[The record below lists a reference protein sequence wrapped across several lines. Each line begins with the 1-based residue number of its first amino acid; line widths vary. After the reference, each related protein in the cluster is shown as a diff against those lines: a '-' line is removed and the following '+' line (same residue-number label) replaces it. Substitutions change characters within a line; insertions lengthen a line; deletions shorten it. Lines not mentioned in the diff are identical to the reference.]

1 MSGLYFASLA
11 ALMLMAFFTVQNRAR
26 ALAAGGVSDHGLGSA
41 PQPRLTL
48 HSLPIYHGLLAATL
62 VLLPMLIV
70 FAIGMPLV
78 TKSAEAQAMA
88 RLTGDAVASD
98 LARGAALRDLYNI
111 ITGKFQGEPS
121 AEFKV
126 AAETLRSA
134 TSAGQWIV
142 YAIGLALAAVGVMF
156 SLSRATAGF
165 RARNMFERIVRGIL
179 LACAA
184 VAVLTTIGI
193 VFSVLY
199 ETFRFFFD
207 PSLKG
212 RPSVTDFLFGTE
224 WNPQAALRAD
234 QGDIKT
240 AFGFI
245 PLLTGTLLIT
255 FIAIC
260 VAGPLGLLSAIYLA
274 EYATP
279 SFRAWAKP
287 VLEILAGIPTVVLG
301 FFAALTIAPLIRGW
315 GEHFGLDVASESAL
329 AAGLVMGMMI
339 IPFISSL
346 SDDVIN
352 AVPQSMRDGAYALG
366 ATKSETIKQ
375 VILPAALPGIVS
387 AFMLAISRAIGE
399 TMIVVMAA
407 GLAAN
412 LTINPLDAVTTI
424 TVQIKTILVGDQEFD
439 SAKTL
444 AAFALGFVLFF
455 FTLVLNVIAL
465 IIVRRYREQYD

>member
-1 MSGLYFASLA
+1 MAGYYFLTLA
-11 ALMLMAFFTVQNRAR
+11 ALVVAGFLLGRFRAS
-26 ALAAGGVSDHGLGSA
+26 ALAVNTGGGPL
-41 PQPRLTL
+41 L
-48 HSLPIYHGLLAATL
+48 HSLPTYHGLFTAAT
-62 VLLPMLIV
+62 VIIPMLLVFIV
-70 FAIGMPLV
+70 GAPLV
-78 TKSAEAQAMA
+78 A
-88 RLTGDAVASD
+88 RLATA
-98 LARGAALRDLYNI
+98 AALAHFPLDVGADELRRGVILRDVANLI
-111 ITGKFQGEPS
+111 AGRHSGTPS
-121 AEFKV
+121 AELKS
-126 AAETLRSA
+126 AADSYASA
-134 TSAGQWIV
+134 LAWGYVVV
-142 YAIGLALAAVGVMF
+142 YGLGVVLGIAAVVIGLGRI
-156 SLSRATAGF
+156 SQTF
-165 RARNMFERIVRGIL
+165 RARNHFERVVVVV
-179 LACAA
+179 LALCAT
-184 VAVLTTIGI
+184 VAILTTIGI

-199 ETFRFFFD
+199 ETYRFFFD
-207 PSLKG
+207 PALRG
-212 RPSVTDFLFGTE
+212 RPTIAEFLFGTE
-224 WNPQAALRAD
+224 WNPQEAMRAD

-260 VAGPLGLLSAIYLA
+260 VAGPLGLLSAVYLS
-274 EYATP
+274 EYASRPVRT
-279 SFRAWAKP
+279 WAKP

-301 FFAALTIAPLIRGW
+301 FFAALTVAPLIRGW
-315 GEHFGLDVASESAL
+315 GEYFGLDVASESAL

-352 AVPQSMRDGAYALG
+352 AVPQSLRDGAYALG

-375 VILPAALPGIVS
+375 VVLPAALPGIVS

-407 GLAAN
+407 GLASN
-412 LTINPLDAVTTI
+412 LTLNPLDAVTTI

-455 FTLVLNVIAL
+455 VTLMLNLIAL
-465 IIVRRYREQYD
+465 HIVNRYREQYD

>member
-1 MSGLYFASLA
+1 MAGYYFLTLAVLVAVGFLAGRQRAAAIAVGANSSGS
-11 ALMLMAFFTVQNRAR
+11 V
-26 ALAAGGVSDHGLGSA
+26 
-41 PQPRLTL
+41 L
-48 HSLPIYHGLLAATL
+48 HSLPAYHGLLTAAMVL
-62 VLLPMLIV
+62 VPMLAV
-70 FAIGMPLV
+70 FAIGMPVL
-78 TKSAEAQAMA
+78 A
-88 RLTGDAVASD
+88 RLANAAALSYFPPEVAAD
-98 LARGAALRDLYNI
+98 ELKRGTALRDVINLAAGQFSGAAPRNL
-111 ITGKFQGEPS
+111 QE
-121 AEFKV
+121 
-126 AAETLRSA
+126 AAEAYASTLTWGNRVVFA
-134 TSAGQWIV
+134 LGTVLAV
-142 YAIGLALAAVGVMF
+142 LAIF
-156 SLSRATAGF
+156 FNRTRISPTF
-165 RARNMFERIVRGIL
+165 RARNHFERFVIVVLGV
-179 LACAA
+179 CAT
-184 VAVLTTIGI
+184 VAILTTVGI
-193 VFSVLY
+193 VFSVLF
-199 ETFRFFFD
+199 ETYRFFFD
-207 PSLKG
+207 PALKG
-212 RPSVTDFLFGTE
+212 KPAVTDFLFGTE

-240 AFGFI
+240 AFGFV

-260 VAGPLGLLSAIYLA
+260 VAGPLGLFSAIYLS

-279 SFRAWAKP
+279 RFRALAKP

-301 FFAALTIAPLIRGW
+301 FFAALTVAPHIRGW

-352 AVPQSMRDGAYALG
+352 AVPQSLRDGAYALG
-366 ATKSETIKQ
+366 ATRSETIQK
-375 VILPAALPGIVS
+375 VVLPAALPGIVS

-412 LTINPLDAVTTI
+412 LTFNPLDAVTTI

-455 FTLVLNVIAL
+455 VTLMLNVIAL
-465 IIVRRYREQYD
+465 HVVRRYREQYD

>member
-1 MSGLYFASLA
+1 MSGIYFTTMALLVLA
-11 ALMLMAFFTVQNRAR
+11 GFYLSQTRAQ
-26 ALAAGGVSDHGLGSA
+26 GVAREPGTGL
-41 PQPRLTL
+41 L
-48 HSLPIYHGLLAATL
+48 HSLPVYHGLYTAALIFVPMLAVYAFGAPIVDRLANSAALAAFPADLATDELRRGATL
-62 VLLPMLIV
+62 RDIYNVAAGQYSGTASPELATAADNFKSTLSAGRWLV
-70 FAIGMPLV
+70 FASGV
-78 TKSAEAQAMA
+78 
-88 RLTGDAVASD
+88 
-98 LARGAALRDLYNI
+98 
-111 ITGKFQGEPS
+111 
-121 AEFKV
+121 
-126 AAETLRSA
+126 
-134 TSAGQWIV
+134 
-142 YAIGLALAAVGVMF
+142 GLALMGFALGF
-156 SLSRATAGF
+156 TSIDRDF
-165 RARNMFERIVRGIL
+165 RARNRFERFVL
-179 LACAA
+179 VALAMCAA

-199 ETFRFFFD
+199 ETIRFFFD
-207 PSLKG
+207 PALKG

-255 FIAIC
+255 LIAIL
-260 VAGPLGLLSAIYLA
+260 VAGPLGLFSAIYLS

-279 SFRAWAKP
+279 RIRAFAKP
-287 VLEILAGIPTVVLG
+287 ILEILAGIPTVVLG
-301 FFAALTIAPLIRGW
+301 FFAALTVAPLIRGW
-315 GEHFGLDVASESAL
+315 GEHVGLDIASESAL

-352 AVPQSMRDGAYALG
+352 AVPQSLRDGAYALG
-366 ATKSETIKQ
+366 ATKSETIRN
-375 VILPAALPGIVS
+375 VVLPAALPGIVS

-412 LTINPLDAVTTI
+412 LSFNPLDAVTTI

-455 FTLVLNVIAL
+455 VTLILNVIAL
-465 IIVRRYREQYD
+465 AIVRRYREQYD